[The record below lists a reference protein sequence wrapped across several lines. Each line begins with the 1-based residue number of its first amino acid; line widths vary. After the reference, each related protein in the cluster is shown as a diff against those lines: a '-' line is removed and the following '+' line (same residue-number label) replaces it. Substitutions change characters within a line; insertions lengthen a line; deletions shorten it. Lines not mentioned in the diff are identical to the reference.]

1 MARVTRVT
9 RLLAACGLLAM
20 ACVSAIPPASTAQ
33 GSPIALGMIHA
44 DRRSDALAAARVAV
58 DFVNTERR
66 GVAGR
71 SLKLEAC
78 ATRGTA
84 ESSSECAQ
92 KMVDLKVLAV
102 AYDVDDNVEASVGV
116 LQRAGLPVVG
126 AAPTSNALL
135 KAPNAFVFNAGIGG
149 SYASMSAFAA
159 RNLGARKVAL
169 IVENEAVTTPAARAF
184 GESVLKAFGV
194 RDVTLVRVAPS
205 SGGLAGTMRA
215 VTGLRPDVVIAAPQ
229 ETTCADVM
237 KAVHGLTIRPRAVY
251 SGTCLAPDLL
261 KAAGAAAENAYFE
274 TPVVP
279 PDDAEDARLETFR
292 RAVAKHGA
300 GAIPIIPRTQIAFQS
315 VMNLIDVVN
324 RMGAPVT
331 SDRVTA
337 ALRQSKGWPN
347 FMGHP
352 YTCDGKQAP
361 ALPAVCTPHT
371 RVVQYRAGR
380 LVEIT
385 GDWLNPF

>member
-1 MARVTRVT
+1 MKRAR
-9 RLLAACGLLAM
+9 RLLAPCGLLAM
-20 ACVSAIPPASTAQ
+20 TCVAGSPPTSSAQ
-33 GSPIALGMIHA
+33 GPPIVLGMIHA
-44 DRRSDALAAARVAV
+44 DRRPDALSAARAAV
-58 DFVNTERR
+58 EFVNTDRG

-71 SLKLEAC
+71 PVKLEAC
-78 ATRGTA
+78 ATRGSS
-84 ESSSECAQ
+84 ESSSECAR

-102 AYDVDDNVEASVGV
+102 AYDVDDNAEASVGV
-116 LQRAGLPVVG
+116 LQRAGIPVVG
-126 AAPTSNALL
+126 AAPTSIALL
-135 KAPNAFVFNAGIGG
+135 KAPNAFVFNAGIAG

-169 IVENEAVTTPAARAF
+169 LVENEAVTTPAARAF
-184 GESVLKAFGV
+184 GENVLKAFGV

-229 ETTCADVM
+229 DNTCADVM
-237 KAVHGLTIRPRAVY
+237 KAVHGLTIRLRAVY
-251 SGTCLAPDLL
+251 SGACLAPDLL

-279 PDDAEDARLETFR
+279 PEDATDPRLETFR
-292 RAVAKHGA
+292 RAIAKHEGGTA
-300 GAIPIIPRTQIAFQS
+300 SISPRTQIAFQS
-315 VMNLIDVVN
+315 VMNLIDVLN
-324 RMGAPVT
+324 RVGAPVA
-331 SDRVTA
+331 SERVTA

-361 ALPAVCTPHT
+361 TLPAVCTPHT

-380 LVEIT
+380 LIEIT